1 MYIKRLNYRVEHA
14 INIHAINVKRG
25 ENDVIDSERTFRMTV
40 GELEAGCN
48 SFFFK
53 SILNICKYILKLYYI
68 STK

>member
-48 SFFFK
+48 SFF
-53 SILNICKYILKLYYI
+53 LNLF
-68 STK
+68 